1 MQKYKLIFDFDQT
14 LGYRDGMWT
23 VTIFEL
29 LQEMGYTQI
38 DIENIRKYIR
48 TGFPWNN
55 YEIPHKVLFKGLSW
69 WQYYET
75 VVVDILTQNKLNQ
88 AEAIR
93 LSKLVREKYLNINKW
108 HLYEDTFQV
117 LNDLNNL
124 GYDCY
129 ILSNHVPELEDIV
142 SGLNISKFIQKVYNS
157 AIIGYEKPNSK
168 IYQHVIEDLNV
179 DPPNII
185 MIGDNY
191 ISDITG
197 ARSNAIKAI
206 QVRSE
211 NENNYKYYSKNL
223 MGAIPIIKHLSV
235 IG

>member
-1 MQKYKLIFDFDQT
+1 MQKNKLIFDFDQT
-14 LGYRDGMWT
+14 LAYRDGMWT

-38 DIENIRKYIR
+38 DIEDIRKYIR
-48 TGFPWNN
+48 SGFPWNN
-55 YEIPHKVLFKGLSW
+55 YEIPHKVLFKKLTW
-69 WQYYET
+69 WEYYET
-75 VVVDILTQNKLNQ
+75 VVVDILVKNKINRT
-88 AEAIR
+88 EAIR
-93 LSKLVREKYLNINKW
+93 LSKLVRDKYLNIKKW
-108 HLYEDTFQV
+108 HLYEDTFQA

-124 GYDCY
+124 GYECY
-129 ILSNHVPELEDIV
+129 ILSNHVPELEEIV
-142 SGLNISKFIQKVYNS
+142 LGLNISQFIQKTYNS

-179 DPPNII
+179 DPQNII

-197 ARSNAIKAI
+197 ARSNGIKAI

-211 NENNYKYYSKNL
+211 NEYNYKNHSKDL
-223 MGAIPIIKHLSV
+223 LGVVPIIKHLEM
-235 IG
+235 I